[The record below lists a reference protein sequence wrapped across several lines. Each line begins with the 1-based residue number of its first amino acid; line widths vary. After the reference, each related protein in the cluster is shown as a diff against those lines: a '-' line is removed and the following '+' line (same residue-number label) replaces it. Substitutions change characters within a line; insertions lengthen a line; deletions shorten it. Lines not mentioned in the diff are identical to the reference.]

1 MHLRDRRCDVDM
13 SPAPGSWRRVL
24 TLALLAGAA
33 VPGGRLPSLYKS
45 QIFDGSTTT
54 LSFEHG
60 VARLVLHEIDHLAGR
75 LYTDRLMKG
84 SLIPHRAVRGHTH
97 RLAVLTGPCRSSLRA
112 ALYLPISLIT
122 RSIPKIRELSGS

>member
-1 MHLRDRRCDVDM
+1 MHLRERRCDVDM

-33 VPGGRLPSLYKS
+33 VPGGHLPSLYKS

-60 VARLVLHEIDHLAGR
+60 VWPASCC
-75 LYTDRLMKG
+75 M
-84 SLIPHRAVRGHTH
+84 
-97 RLAVLTGPCRSSLRA
+97 
-112 ALYLPISLIT
+112 
-122 RSIPKIRELSGS
+122 RSIILLAASTPTA